1 MSQLDEINQII
12 PLFSI
17 SLKINFIRLNNHC
30 FFYNNN
36 NFNNYIFR
44 KVSIK
49 NKNRLYNI
57 EMYVKIIKFNL
68 EINIIWKVELF
79 KNVKANNSNILKN

>member
-30 FFYNNN
+30 FFIIITTLIIT
-36 NFNNYIFR
+36 FLGKFQLRIKIDYIILR
-44 KVSIK
+44 CMSK
-49 NKNRLYNI
+49 LL
-57 EMYVKIIKFNL
+57 NL
-68 EINIIWKVELF
+68 I
-79 KNVKANNSNILKN
+79 